1 MRAEWGEHSFF
12 RLMVVITHVNN
23 TITPTLRIHA
33 CKVGGATGPDV
44 AVDRVAA
51 FSKYADEVGALCC
64 VDANAGWT
72 EADAMVFAA
81 GVQPYAKY
89 CLFLEQPLPPS
100 GEGATLLHALRATC
114 CLATPEH
121 THTHTHTHTQ
131 NQSRHLLAF
140 APPSGRFFS
149 SPTSQWSL
157 SRTVQRLRLLAPYVP
172 PIPVAYSALCIIM
185 HVCVPMRIVTRFR
198 RLHLCI
204 PAHKRAHT
212 SAHHKHTHSLTHTH
226 TQTQTQ
232 TQTHAHVHA
241 HAHTHSH
248 SHARTH
254 ARAHTHTHTG
264 GRLLNQVLQ
273 GGWYHSHTSPSTP
286 C

>member
-1 MRAEWGEHSFF
+1 
-12 RLMVVITHVNN
+12 MVVITHVNN

-51 FSKYADEVGALCC
+51 FSKYADEVEALCC

-121 THTHTHTHTQ
+121 THTHTHTHRTNRGICSHSRRPRVGSSLRRRVSGHSLGRCNACGCWRRTYRQ
-131 NQSRHLLAF
+131 FQSHTVRCV
-140 APPSGRFFS
+140 S
-149 SPTSQWSL
+149 SCTFVFPCVSL
-157 SRTVQRLRLLAPYVP
+157 PVFVDCIYV
-172 PIPVAYSALCIIM
+172 SL
-185 HVCVPMRIVTRFR
+185 
-198 RLHLCI
+198 
-204 PAHKRAHT
+204 HT
-212 SAHHKHTHSLTHTH
+212 SAHTRARTTNTHTHSHTH
-226 TQTQTQ
+226 TNTNTN
-232 TQTHAHVHA
+232 TRTRTRTRT
-241 HAHTHSH
+241 HTHSH

-264 GRLLNQVLQ
+264 GWLLNQVLQ